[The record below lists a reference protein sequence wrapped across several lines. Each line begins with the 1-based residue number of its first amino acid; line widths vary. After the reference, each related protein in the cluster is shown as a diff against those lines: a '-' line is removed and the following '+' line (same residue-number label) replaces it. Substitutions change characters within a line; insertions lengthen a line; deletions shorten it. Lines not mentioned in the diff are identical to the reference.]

1 MASGPFTLAGL
12 ARAAGISIDD
22 VRLYRDR
29 GLLQPARRRRGR
41 SDDFAFQADH
51 LDRLHFISRAL
62 EHGLT
67 LEDVAQLVDPA
78 SLVTCGDVCGL
89 AERRLEQIRQSGA
102 DAPGEA
108 ALAQLLEDCAGV
120 GSRNDCTIL
129 ATLAKRGG

>member
-12 ARAAGISIDD
+12 ARAAGMSIDD

-51 LDRLHFISRAL
+51 LDRLHFIGRAL

-67 LEDVAQLVDPA
+67 FEDIARMVDPTN
-78 SLVTCGDVCGL
+78 LMTCGDVCLL

-102 DAPGEA
+102 DAPGAA
-108 ALAQLLEDCAGV
+108 ALARLLEDCAGV
-120 GSRNDCTIL
+120 GSRSDCAIL
-129 ATLAKRGG
+129 VTLAKRGG